1 NQSQQQ
7 LVCLDDFE
15 RWALATL
22 PRKTLDYYRSGA
34 NCERTLR
41 DNVNAFQD
49 WLLMPRMLVGVANR
63 SVATTLLGQ
72 PVFAPIGV
80 APTAMQ
86 RLASDRGELDTAEA
100 AAEAGVCLTVSTIA
114 TCSLES
120 IAQANGPSGLRW
132 FQLYV
137 YKDRELTKR
146 MVSRVE
152 QAGYK
157 ALVLTVDTPIFG
169 QRYADARN
177 GFGLPGHLKMANF
190 EAEGGKEAEGMGG
203 SDGGSDGVSALTRYS
218 SQLFDTNLSWA
229 DVKWLT
235 EISKLPVIVKGIVRP
250 EDAQLALDSGAS
262 AIWVSNHG
270 ARQLDTVPASIDTLP
285 AIVSAVSGRAE
296 IYLDGGIRTGTD
308 VLKALALGA
317 RAVFLGR
324 PVLWGLSH
332 SGRSGVRR
340 VLDIAIKELDLA
352 MALSGETCA
361 RTVRPE
367 LVVHR
372 RRMKSKL

>member
-1 NQSQQQ
+1 KANQSQQQ

-235 EISKLPVIVKGIVRP
+235 EISKLP
-250 EDAQLALDSGAS
+250 DAQLALDSGAS